1 MPEPKTL
8 PQHFGLPPVK
18 PSNPSHDAWLAR
30 SETLVA
36 AFERARSTGAAGTA
50 GAAAAGAG
58 APELSLGF
66 ILMVAD
72 FLWDEH
78 GEAADFGRLAVG
90 AFIDRRHRL
99 LETQAAL
106 SSFAV
111 TLTDFYAFLVRSG
124 AIDEARAQAVKSDLN
139 DAVAEFT
146 QPAAL

>member
-36 AFERARSTGAAGTA
+36 AFERTR
-50 GAAAAGAG
+50 
-58 APELSLGF
+58 APDADELSLGY

-72 FLWDEH
+72 YLWDEH

-99 LETQAAL
+99 LETQEAL
-106 SSFAV
+106 GSFAA
-111 TLTDFYAFLVRSG
+111 TLKEFYAFLVRNG
-124 AIDEARAQAVKSDLN
+124 AVDAARGQVLACELT
-139 DAVAEFT
+139 DALADFT
-146 QPAAL
+146 QPNAR